1 MKIKGNKIIV
11 YSILS
16 VIIAFALNGCSR
28 KPVTIDTWKAWVLT
42 RARVEDCTAM
52 DLVTQYV
59 DERVEV
65 AMYNDFHKK
74 YESWWLEGNGEL
86 PEDTWI
92 SWDIKVDMLE
102 DEREDFF
109 YYYYPVLAKL
119 TLINALCSDNDQYQ
133 DKEDLTDA
141 LALYYL
147 ELRGDEFIMTAFF
160 EYADEIMDLHNLQN
174 LSRADLKKSMN
185 EVIDDDGF
193 SLFKT
198 VLKADEK
205 NEDRIWG
212 ADNVASLAL
221 DCKDDFFENV
231 MALIGDFD
239 DLKNRIDYL
248 VSVYSCEYN
257 SEKSSSK
264 ADVYDVVYSIEDK
277 MYVKC
282 SVLESNGRGEIL
294 LNSKGTH
301 LLSL

>member
-1 MKIKGNKIIV
+1 
-11 YSILS
+11 
-16 VIIAFALNGCSR
+16 
-28 KPVTIDTWKAWVLT
+28 
-42 RARVEDCTAM
+42 M

-257 SEKSSSK
+257 SEKC
-264 ADVYDVVYSIEDK
+264 K
-277 MYVKC
+277 MLC
-282 SVLESNGRGEIL
+282 S
-294 LNSKGTH
+294 
-301 LLSL
+301 